1 MEKKTE
7 KAVDR
12 IFNNMRVDKSFVKA
26 LLKHISDTFT
36 CDGRFY
42 YYKDEQLGMYPVDE
56 EFIIKDFIIFY
67 YGL

>member
-12 IFNNMRVDKSFVKA
+12 IFNNMRVDKSFIQA
-26 LLKHISDTFT
+26 LLKYISDTFT

-42 YYKDEQLGMYPVDE
+42 YYKDEQMGMYPVDM
-56 EFIIKDFIIFY
+56 EFMIKDFIIDY